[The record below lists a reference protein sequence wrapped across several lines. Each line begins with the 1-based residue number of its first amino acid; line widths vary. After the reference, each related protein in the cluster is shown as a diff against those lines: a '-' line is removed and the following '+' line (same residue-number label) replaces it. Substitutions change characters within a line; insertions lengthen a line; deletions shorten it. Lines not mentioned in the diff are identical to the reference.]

1 MLMLVFQI
9 LYVSNNFIS
18 ILSPL
23 FRNFQSSILSGNPLV
38 SAEEL
43 GRITEIIN
51 DYLRL
56 YLNYLSIFKAR

>member
-1 MLMLVFQI
+1 MFLMI
-9 LYVSNNFIS
+9 LFPSYLLYLEI
-18 ILSPL
+18 
-23 FRNFQSSILSGNPLV
+23 FRAASLSGNPLV